1 MGSECLSQKSGRYLF
16 VHDSSIHQHGSG
28 AWCCQSCCKRKMGSN
43 GLIRKYTWLPDGRQF
58 SITKETLYYSMD
70 DIMAIEKDPTRW
82 VQVPPDCLKWSPLKL
97 DKLVTDMDKEGVLE
111 FGVQFYNPFIAV
123 SPKEDDQKWR
133 RELKVGDIVDAKCR
147 SYVRWN
153 NLSCA
158 GDCCR
163 HCQCI
168 WYEAVIR
175 YIRNDDECP
184 NGGRLLSLHFIGLDA
199 YGHFID
205 DDIVSAMDTVRIK
218 KRGTIVGPHQMMYWC
233 EQCRHEEEYMPC
245 GENCEL
251 CRREDA
257 EKRRRRDLCES
268 EWYAHQER
276 VVYELHDTPDVKAA
290 VNKCIES
297 MTSSGKEKYK
307 RRMKARRKMLKRKE
321 MKRNRRKRDCRRSLS
336 KRGNRMGGRSTNRN
350 NGKFGMDLSPDFVL
364 C

>member
-1 MGSECLSQKSGRYLF
+1 
-16 VHDSSIHQHGSG
+16 
-28 AWCCQSCCKRKMGSN
+28 
-43 GLIRKYTWLPDGRQF
+43 
-58 SITKETLYYSMD
+58 MD

-184 NGGRLLSLHFIGLDA
+184 NGGRLLSLHFIGLDGS
-199 YGHFID
+199 GHFID
-205 DDIVSAMDTVRIK
+205 DDIVSSMDTERIQ
-218 KRGTIVGPHQMMYWC
+218 KRGTIVGPHQIWFRC
-233 EQCRHEEEYMPC
+233 EQCRHEDEYMRC
-245 GENCEL
+245 KENCEL
-251 CRREDA
+251 CRHEDA
-257 EKRRRRDLCES
+257 DKRRSQQEYTVERWRRRCEES
-268 EWYAHQER
+268 ARQEWVE
-276 VVYELHDTPDVKAA
+276 YELLNTPDVKAA

-297 MTSSGKEKYK
+297 TTSSGKEKYK
-307 RRMKARRKMLKRKE
+307 RRMKARGKMLKRKE
-321 MKRNRRKRDCRRSLS
+321 TKRNRRKRDGRRSS
-336 KRGNRMGGRSTNRN
+336 NKRGNQVGGRSKNRN
-350 NGKFGMDLSPDFVL
+350 NEKFWMDLSPDFVL